1 MLISTL
7 VQNTASFPHDLFIV
21 HQHGLPFTHQ
31 ASLQLQARQL
41 SRPWP
46 HFELLHATQ
55 HQVVTTS
62 CTRPPRTRS
71 HVSLSDCWSMTST
84 AHLFSCISAPSVPM
98 QSHAIAVSTPDMHS
112 PTASHHLGISPEI
125 PCQRPILS
133 SSHRR
138 ARRHA
143 LSPGTR
149 YFGLPQLPAKSHSLA

>member
-62 CTRPPRTRS
+62 CTKPPRIRS

-125 PCQRPILS
+125 PCQRPVLS
-133 SSHRR
+133 SSHGR
-138 ARRHA
+138 ARVACLEPRDA
-143 LSPGTR
+143 LFRATSAASR
-149 YFGLPQLPAKSHSLA
+149 KDSLA